1 MSDFLNRSKEIKKHG
16 QKLPHWEQGDAI
28 QFVTFRLA
36 DALPAVKLRIWREA
50 RDIWKHHHPEPWS
63 EDEEK
68 EYHQKFTAQLERW
81 LDQGS
86 GSCILRDPKKRAPL
100 EEALMKFQ
108 GDRVE
113 HFSWVIMPNHAHL
126 LFKPMAPLEKL
137 LQAWKGVSARRIGQG
152 SIWQENYRDTIMR
165 DGKHFENAVRYIRRN
180 PAKLRAS
187 DFTLWESERAKS
199 VT

>member
-1 MSDFLNRSKEIKKHG
+1 
-16 QKLPHWEQGDAI
+16 
-28 QFVTFRLA
+28 
-36 DALPAVKLRIWREA
+36 
-50 RDIWKHHHPEPWS
+50 
-63 EDEEK
+63 
-68 EYHQKFTAQLERW
+68 
-81 LDQGS
+81 
-86 GSCILRDPKKRAPL
+86 
-100 EEALMKFQ
+100 
-108 GDRVE
+108 
-113 HFSWVIMPNHAHL
+113 MPNHAHL